1 MRNIWTIA
9 RMTFRE
15 TIRKRIVLTGATLG
29 EAFFIAFTVG
39 FRIIYVDIITDA
51 SIPRVVVTEMT
62 NTLLLAGLYAVAFL
76 SIAMGALLGA
86 DTLAGEIASGTIQTL
101 VSKPAR
107 RLEVVLGKWL
117 GFAVLLF
124 FYSLLMSGGTI
135 LSVWLQ
141 SRYTPPNML
150 KGLSLIYLE
159 SLLIMTIALF
169 CSSFLSGLASGGTVF
184 GLWGLAFIG
193 GWVEQIGAMVK
204 NEAAVQVGIVIS
216 LIIPSEAL
224 WRRASFEMQSPMPVG
239 MVSSPFVTISIPSP
253 LMVAYAGIYLI
264 LVLLYVVSV
273 FQRRDL

>member
-1 MRNIWTIA
+1 MKNIWTIA

-15 TIRKRIVLTGATLG
+15 TIRKRVVLTGATLG

-39 FRIIYVDIITDA
+39 FRVIYINLNKDLPSVAIVEI
-51 SIPRVVVTEMT
+51 T
-62 NTLLLAGLYAVAFL
+62 NTLLLAGLYGVAFL

-117 GFAVLLF
+117 GFAILLF

-141 SRYTPPNML
+141 SRYAPPNVL

-159 SLLIMTIALF
+159 SLLIMTISLF

-193 GWVEQIGAMVK
+193 GWVEQIGATVK
-204 NEAAVQVGIVIS
+204 NETAVQVGVVIS

-224 WRRASFEMQSPMPVG
+224 WRRASFEMQSPVSAAG
-239 MVSSPFVTISIPSP
+239 MGISPFATISVPSL

-264 LVLLYVVSV
+264 LVLLYAVSV